1 MRRSF
6 GIAAQAAGIL
16 SVSACGPAGGGP
28 EAPALQEESRETE
41 GTQETK
47 VIQETEE
54 IQKTEEARESFG
66 VCEEAERPE
75 DGKNGPGGGA
85 EAADADAMP
94 PVRVLKD
101 LGADRSLLSG
111 SLLRSGD
118 TGTRMSVYVD
128 PGPEEDILVSSQAE
142 LYFNDYDPETDLSG
156 YSGSLSLTLEPGK
169 TEYTGELQM
178 TVYEKEKDMVS
189 RRETVAVSFEKGS
202 LGTCVEVAGSP
213 FEGVYLP
220 EEAYDSGFLMER
232 ICGPAELSYVP
243 SENLALMRNMIY
255 AWHGRKFRDPV
266 MDAYFKERPW
276 YLGTVEPEAFSE
288 EVFSSTER
296 ENIRLIREME
306 NDPERMDRWYSGSDG
321 TAPAPYME
329 ILDRY
334 PGRTSSLTGSVSGGG
349 TILSLDLAGAEE
361 DGEFL
366 RAQGV
371 ISVPVTVTRSQWEAL
386 KAGEPV
392 EVTVNELTGQKK
404 ILEISDGQTVLYE
417 EGSDRGARTPYI
429 GLSYNYETG
438 LYELWQ
444 DSDDTI
450 SKPVYE
456 GEILVVRGAVF
467 GGEVSLGRA
476 SAVQEE
482 MTADGGFS
490 GVYGGNYVVHDG
502 KGHILALYSLG
513 D

>member
-6 GIAAQAAGIL
+6 GIAALAAGIL
-16 SVSACGPAGGGP
+16 SVSACGPAGRGP

-47 VIQETEE
+47 E

-66 VCEEAERPE
+66 IREEAERPE

-94 PVRVLKD
+94 QVRVLKD

-111 SLLRSGD
+111 SLLKSGD

-142 LYFNDYDPETDLSG
+142 LSFNDYDPETDLSG

-178 TVYEKEKDMVS
+178 TVYEKDMVS
-189 RRETVAVSFEKGS
+189 CRETVAVSFEKDS
-202 LGTCVEVAGSP
+202 LGTYVEVAGSP

-306 NDPERMDRWYSGSDG
+306 NDPERMNRWYSGSDG

-329 ILDRY
+329 VLDRY

-349 TILSLDLAGAEE
+349 TILSVDLAGAEE

-404 ILEISDGQTVLYE
+404 ILELSDGQTVLYE

-476 SAVQEE
+476 SAVQQE

-502 KGHILALYSLG
+502 KGHILALYYLG

>member
-6 GIAAQAAGIL
+6 GIAALAAGIL

-334 PGRTSSLTGSVSGGG
+334 PGRTSSLTGSVS
-349 TILSLDLAGAEE
+349 
-361 DGEFL
+361 
-366 RAQGV
+366 
-371 ISVPVTVTRSQWEAL
+371 
-386 KAGEPV
+386 
-392 EVTVNELTGQKK
+392 
-404 ILEISDGQTVLYE
+404 DGQTVLYE

>member
-6 GIAAQAAGIL
+6 GIAALAAGIL

-334 PGRTSSLTGSVSGGG
+334 PGRTSSL
-349 TILSLDLAGAEE
+349 
-361 DGEFL
+361 
-366 RAQGV
+366 Q
-371 ISVPVTVTRSQWEAL
+371 
-386 KAGEPV
+386 
-392 EVTVNELTGQKK
+392 
-404 ILEISDGQTVLYE
+404 
-417 EGSDRGARTPYI
+417 
-429 GLSYNYETG
+429 
-438 LYELWQ
+438 
-444 DSDDTI
+444 
-450 SKPVYE
+450 
-456 GEILVVRGAVF
+456 AVF
-467 GGEVSLGRA
+467 
-476 SAVQEE
+476 
-482 MTADGGFS
+482 
-490 GVYGGNYVVHDG
+490 
-502 KGHILALYSLG
+502 LAAARSCRWIWLVRRRTEKFYAPRG
-513 D
+513 

>member
-1 MRRSF
+1 
-6 GIAAQAAGIL
+6 
-16 SVSACGPAGGGP
+16 
-28 EAPALQEESRETE
+28 
-41 GTQETK
+41 
-47 VIQETEE
+47 
-54 IQKTEEARESFG
+54 
-66 VCEEAERPE
+66 
-75 DGKNGPGGGA
+75 
-85 EAADADAMP
+85 
-94 PVRVLKD
+94 
-101 LGADRSLLSG
+101 
-111 SLLRSGD
+111 
-118 TGTRMSVYVD
+118 
-128 PGPEEDILVSSQAE
+128 
-142 LYFNDYDPETDLSG
+142 
-156 YSGSLSLTLEPGK
+156 
-169 TEYTGELQM
+169 
-178 TVYEKEKDMVS
+178 
-189 RRETVAVSFEKGS
+189 
-202 LGTCVEVAGSP
+202 
-213 FEGVYLP
+213 
-220 EEAYDSGFLMER
+220 
-232 ICGPAELSYVP
+232 
-243 SENLALMRNMIY
+243 
-255 AWHGRKFRDPV
+255 
-266 MDAYFKERPW
+266 
-276 YLGTVEPEAFSE
+276 
-288 EVFSSTER
+288 
-296 ENIRLIREME
+296 ME

-456 GEILVVRGAVF
+456 GEILVVSCLWRRGF
-467 GGEVSLGRA
+467 PGQGICGPGGD
-476 SAVQEE
+476 
-482 MTADGGFS
+482 DGGRWLLRRLWGKLCGPRRKGPYPGTVFS
-490 GVYGGNYVVHDG
+490 WRLNGVPARKKGWPEVTEEGKWEFLEMFYGLFLEEPSG
-502 KGHILALYSLG
+502 A
-513 D
+513 

>member
-6 GIAAQAAGIL
+6 GIAALVAGIL
-16 SVSACGPAGGGP
+16 SVSACGPAGRGL

-41 GTQETK
+41 GTQETEE
-47 VIQETEE
+47 IQETEE
-54 IQKTEEARESFG
+54 TRESSG
-66 VCEEAERPE
+66 VRKEAEHPE
-75 DGKNGPGGGA
+75 SGKNSPGGGA

-94 PVRVLKD
+94 PVRVLED

-111 SLLRSGD
+111 SLLKSGD

-142 LYFNDYDPETDLSG
+142 LYFNDYDPETDPSG

-169 TEYTGELQM
+169 TEYTGELEM

-189 RRETVAVSFEKGS
+189 RREASVVSFKMDH

-321 TAPAPYME
+321 IAPAPYMD
-329 ILDRY
+329 ILDQY
-334 PGRTSSLTGSVSGGG
+334 PGRISSLTGSVSGGG
-349 TILSLDLAGAEE
+349 AALSVDLGGAEE

-371 ISVPVTVTRSQWEAL
+371 ISVPVTVTRSQWEAV
-386 KAGEPV
+386 KTGEPV
-392 EVTVNELTGQKK
+392 EVTVNGLTGQKK
-404 ILEISDGQTVLYE
+404 ILELSGGQTVLYE
-417 EGSDRGARTPYI
+417 EGGDKDAYTPYI
-429 GLSYNYETG
+429 GLSYNYGTG

-450 SKPVYE
+450 LKPVYE
-456 GEILVVRGAVF
+456 GEILVVRGAVW
-467 GGEVSLGRA
+467 GAELSLGRA

-482 MTADGGFS
+482 MTADGGS
-490 GVYGGNYVVHDG
+490 WNPGVYEGNYVVHDG
-502 KGHILALYSLG
+502 KGHILALYYLG

>member
-1 MRRSF
+1 M
-6 GIAAQAAGIL
+6 IL
-16 SVSACGPAGGGP
+16 
-28 EAPALQEESRETE
+28 
-41 GTQETK
+41 
-47 VIQETEE
+47 
-54 IQKTEEARESFG
+54 
-66 VCEEAERPE
+66 
-75 DGKNGPGGGA
+75 
-85 EAADADAMP
+85 
-94 PVRVLKD
+94 
-101 LGADRSLLSG
+101 
-111 SLLRSGD
+111 
-118 TGTRMSVYVD
+118 
-128 PGPEEDILVSSQAE
+128 
-142 LYFNDYDPETDLSG
+142 ETDLSG